1 MNERRDESSLDHI
14 LALLAAAAWHG
25 NGMPGDP
32 PPERIPAALDIAHVV
47 YKVGSVHGVDK
58 LIPGTEG
65 FPASQEEALSLMK
78 EVHAIWDNGG
88 PRGAKWPHPL
98 KQLVLAYVVDRPVPS
113 DADVRPN
120 PILPASL
127 GMVGEAHK
135 RAPTLIKWFSPAAH
149 QRGQLVLPG
158 FHDDDN
164 SGGPALPIQL
174 YHLGNRNPNKPS
186 GRGAPLSMRLFLE
199 AIMAVPQEKRA
210 WGPVSL
216 PIHMQD
222 LRSVLYPNNPPK
234 PYLFYEML
242 MRARDELNAR
252 DALIP
257 WFDPVTQTGG
267 TAAIVTM
274 IDMPRGPDFMD
285 DVVRFIVN
293 LPPGSGPGPVIP
305 ESLRQWGVR
314 SLPAYS
320 ALINLSYLWFVPG
333 RTRIPAQGG
342 QHWLQVNDPSRYPEL
357 TDDQVVR
364 LSRPLSTKK
373 ERSHLVAAG
382 FRTLHQLD
390 AAGDIRLDGR
400 RVMPPLR
407 SAD

>member
-1 MNERRDESSLDHI
+1 M
-14 LALLAAAAWHG
+14 W
-25 NGMPGDP
+25 
-32 PPERIPAALDIAHVV
+32 
-47 YKVGSVHGVDK
+47 
-58 LIPGTEG
+58 
-65 FPASQEEALSLMK
+65 
-78 EVHAIWDNGG
+78 
-88 PRGAKWPHPL
+88 
-98 KQLVLAYVVDRPVPS
+98 AYVVDRPVPS

-135 RAPTLIKWFSPAAH
+135 RAPTLTKWFSLAAH

-267 TAAIVTM
+267 TAAVVTM